1 MPVLAEHTISPV
13 RSHETVFVRGGG
25 GGIQTVPWNLPADGN
40 VRVGLGDTGD
50 ATVFGAFG
58 LTDADK
64 QKLAQRIHD
73 AQLVSDIAAILEVIP
88 TDAERQE
95 VAALAVSIG
104 ADAQRIRQAYDELGF
119 KDYVSWTPSP
129 LFRIFW
135 GTVAT
140 VSLVASAYHGYKRN
154 HDSIGW
160 GIWWGLMG
168 ATFPIITPI
177 IAYVAAPGFAQPK
190 KNGLAR
196 YRRRRRS

>member
-1 MPVLAEHTISPV
+1 MPVLAEHVTTPF
-13 RSHETVFVRGGG
+13 RPHATVFVRGGS
-25 GGIQTVPWNLPADGN
+25 GGIQTVPWNLPADGD
-40 VRVGLGDTGD
+40 VRVGGGFGDS
-50 ATVFGAFG
+50 AMFGAFG
-58 LTDADK
+58 LTDSDK
-64 QKLAQRIHD
+64 QKLAQRIRD

-88 TDAERQE
+88 TEAERQE

-104 ADAQRIRQAYDELGF
+104 ADAQRIRQANNELGF

-129 LFRIFW
+129 LFRIVW
-135 GTVAT
+135 GVAST
-140 VSLVASAYHGYKRN
+140 ASLAASAYHGYKRN

-168 ATFPIITPI
+168 AMFPIITPV

-190 KNGLAR
+190 RNGLAR